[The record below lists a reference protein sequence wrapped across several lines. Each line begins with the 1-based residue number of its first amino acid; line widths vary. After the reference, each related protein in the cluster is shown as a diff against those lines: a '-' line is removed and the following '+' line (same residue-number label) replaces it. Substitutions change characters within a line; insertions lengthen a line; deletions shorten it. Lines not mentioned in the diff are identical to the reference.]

1 MDNYTT
7 FLGRE
12 TIYNNIRDFL
22 ASFQKNKSDLTFKR
36 GIYIYGAPGSGKT
49 EFVVRLL
56 KELNYDMVKYDAGD
70 IRNKSIIESITQHNI
85 SDKNI
90 MSIFQR
96 KVQKIVVVM
105 DELDGMNNG
114 DKGGITSLI
123 KLIRPKKTKKQKLE
137 EITMNPIIC
146 IGNYHIDKKIKELM
160 KVCYVYELKTPTTM
174 QMTQIIDM
182 NLPSIDAA
190 MRKNIITFVQG
201 NLRKLNAVME
211 MSKKSNTI
219 LANNILHAIFQ
230 PKTYNEDIKKI
241 TEKLMNTEYPI
252 SDHNVLINETDR
264 TTIGLLWHENIID
277 VLEKLPVSES
287 APFYKLVLDNICQAD
302 YFDRITFQNQIWLF
316 NELSSLIKTFY
327 NHYLYHKSFPKKAR
341 FHPTEVRFTKVLTKY
356 STEYNNQLF
365 IQNLC
370 IQLSMDQND
379 LFTFFMTLKK
389 QYSEDEIPRILEM
402 YEITKLDVN
411 RIYRYLDKYMEKS
424 DDASGYICGSGSI
437 GCGGGGGGFGCE
449 NDNNYDSIL
458 GE

>member
-36 GIYIYGAPGSGKT
+36 GIYIYGDPGSGKT

-56 KELNYDMVKYDAGD
+56 KELDYDMVKYDAGD

-96 KVQKIVVVM
+96 KVKKIVVVM

-137 EITMNPIIC
+137 EVTMNPIIC

-160 KVCYVYELKTPTTM
+160 KVCYVYELKTPTVT
-174 QMTQIIDM
+174 QMSNIIDM
-182 NLPSIDAA
+182 KLPAIDAV

-201 NLRKLNAVME
+201 NLRKLNAVIE

-252 SDHNVLINETDR
+252 SEHNILINETDR

-277 VLEKLPVSES
+277 LFEKMPVHVS
-287 APFYKLVLDNICQAD
+287 APFYKIVLDNICQAD

-327 NHYLYHKSFPKKAR
+327 NHHLFHKSFPKKAR

-370 IQLSMDQND
+370 IQLSMDQDD

-389 QYSEDEIPRILEM
+389 QYAEEDIPRILEM
-402 YEITKLDVN
+402 YEITKLDIN
-411 RIYRYLDKYMEKS
+411 RMYRYLDKYMEKS
-424 DDASGYICGSGSI
+424 IVVDNEEDDIY
-437 GCGGGGGGFGCE
+437 GGE
-449 NDNNYDSIL
+449 VDNQYDSVL
-458 GE
+458 LE

>member
-12 TIYNNIRDFL
+12 TIYNNIREFL

-182 NLPSIDAA
+182 KLPSIDAA

-241 TEKLMNTEYPI
+241 TEN
-252 SDHNVLINETDR
+252 
-264 TTIGLLWHENIID
+264 
-277 VLEKLPVSES
+277 
-287 APFYKLVLDNICQAD
+287 
-302 YFDRITFQNQIWLF
+302 
-316 NELSSLIKTFY
+316 
-327 NHYLYHKSFPKKAR
+327 
-341 FHPTEVRFTKVLTKY
+341 
-356 STEYNNQLF
+356 
-365 IQNLC
+365 
-370 IQLSMDQND
+370 
-379 LFTFFMTLKK
+379 
-389 QYSEDEIPRILEM
+389 
-402 YEITKLDVN
+402 
-411 RIYRYLDKYMEKS
+411 
-424 DDASGYICGSGSI
+424 
-437 GCGGGGGGFGCE
+437 
-449 NDNNYDSIL
+449 
-458 GE
+458 

>member
-1 MDNYTT
+1 MENYTT

-22 ASFQKNKSDLTFKR
+22 ASFQKNKSDLSFKR

-123 KLIRPKKTKKQKLE
+123 KLIRPKKTKKQKQE

-160 KVCYVYELKTPTTM
+160 KVCYVYELKTPTPM

-182 NLPSIDAA
+182 TMPGIDTM

-201 NLRKLNAVME
+201 NLRKLSAVMD
-211 MSKKSNTI
+211 MNKKSNTI

-264 TTIGLLWHENIID
+264 TTIGLLWHENVID
-277 VLEKLPVSES
+277 VLEKMPVSVS

-370 IQLSMDQND
+370 IQLSMDQSD

-389 QYSEDEIPRILEM
+389 QYSEEEIPRILEM

-411 RIYRYLDKYMEKS
+411 RIYRYLDKYMEKMEPGY
-424 DDASGYICGSGSI
+424 DDEIV
-437 GCGGGGGGFGCE
+437 GGGAHGGEIEYNC
-449 NDNNYDSIL
+449 D
-458 GE
+458 

>member
-1 MDNYTT
+1 
-7 FLGRE
+7 
-12 TIYNNIRDFL
+12 
-22 ASFQKNKSDLTFKR
+22 
-36 GIYIYGAPGSGKT
+36 
-49 EFVVRLL
+49 
-56 KELNYDMVKYDAGD
+56 
-70 IRNKSIIESITQHNI
+70 
-85 SDKNI
+85 
-90 MSIFQR
+90 
-96 KVQKIVVVM
+96 
-105 DELDGMNNG
+105 
-114 DKGGITSLI
+114 
-123 KLIRPKKTKKQKLE
+123 
-137 EITMNPIIC
+137 MNPIIC

-160 KVCYVYELKTPTTM
+160 KVCYVYELKTPTTV
-174 QMTQIIDM
+174 QMMQIIDM
-182 NLPSIDAA
+182 KLPGIDAI
-190 MRKNIITFVQG
+190 MRKNIVAFVQG

-252 SDHNVLINETDR
+252 SEHNALINETDR

-277 VLEKLPVSES
+277 LLDKMPIAES
-287 APFYKLVLDNICQAD
+287 APFYKVVLDNICQAD

-327 NHYLYHKSFPKKAR
+327 NHYIYHKSFPKKAR

-379 LFTFFMTLKK
+379 LFTFFMSLRR

-411 RIYRYLDKYMEKS
+411 RIYRYLDKYIEKS
-424 DDASGYICGSGSI
+424 VLQNADSPKILHSESFDDTIEYA
-437 GCGGGGGGFGCE
+437 FE
-449 NDNNYDSIL
+449 
-458 GE
+458 

>member
-1 MDNYTT
+1 
-7 FLGRE
+7 
-12 TIYNNIRDFL
+12 
-22 ASFQKNKSDLTFKR
+22 
-36 GIYIYGAPGSGKT
+36 
-49 EFVVRLL
+49 
-56 KELNYDMVKYDAGD
+56 
-70 IRNKSIIESITQHNI
+70 
-85 SDKNI
+85 

-96 KVQKIVVVM
+96 KIQKIVVVM

-123 KLIRPKKTKKQKLE
+123 KLIRPKKTKKQKQE

-160 KVCYVYELKTPTTM
+160 KVCYVYELKTPTPA
-174 QMTQIIDM
+174 QMTHIIDM
-182 NLPSIDAA
+182 TIPDIDAA
-190 MRKNIITFVQG
+190 TRKNIIAFVQG
-201 NLRKLNAVME
+201 NLRKLGAVAE

-241 TEKLMNTEYPI
+241 TEKLMNTSYPI
-252 SDHNVLINETDR
+252 SEHNVLINETDR
-264 TTIGLLWHENIID
+264 TTIGLLWHENVID
-277 VLEKLPVSES
+277 VLEKLPVSVS

-327 NHYLYHKSFPKKAR
+327 NHHLYHKSFPKKAR

-370 IQLSMDQND
+370 VQLSMDQKD
-379 LFTFFMTLKK
+379 LFAFFLTLKK

-402 YEITKLDVN
+402 YEITKLDIN
-411 RIYRYLDKYMEKS
+411 RIYRYLDKYMEKMES
-424 DDASGYICGSGSI
+424 VDGENEADRSTD
-437 GCGGGGGGFGCE
+437 GGGGGGGA
-449 NDNNYDSIL
+449 DIRV
-458 GE
+458 

>member
-1 MDNYTT
+1 M
-7 FLGRE
+7 
-12 TIYNNIRDFL
+12 

-49 EFVVRLL
+49 EFVIRLL
-56 KELNYDMVKYDAGD
+56 KELNYDIVKYDAGD
-70 IRNKSIIESITQHNI
+70 IRNKSIIDSITQHNI

-96 KVQKIVVVM
+96 KIQKIVVVM

-123 KLIRPKKTKKQKLE
+123 KLIRPKKTKKQKQE

-160 KVCYVYELKTPTTM
+160 KVCYVYELKTPTPL

-182 NLPSIDAA
+182 TMGGGSIDAG
-190 MRKNIITFVQG
+190 MRKNIVAFVQG
-201 NLRKLNAVME
+201 NLRKLGAVAE

-241 TEKLMNTEYPI
+241 TEKLLNTEYSI
-252 SDHNVLINETDR
+252 SEHNVLINETDR
-264 TTIGLLWHENIID
+264 TTIGLLWHENVID
-277 VLEKLPVSES
+277 VLEKMPIEVS
-287 APFYKLVLDNICQAD
+287 APFYKLILDNICQAD

-327 NHYLYHKSFPKKAR
+327 NHYLYHKSFPKKPR

-365 IQNLC
+365 IQSLC
-370 IQLSMDQND
+370 MQLSMDQKD
-379 LFTFFMTLKK
+379 LFAFFLTLKK
-389 QYSEDEIPRILEM
+389 QYTEDEIPRILEM

-411 RIYRYLDKYMEKS
+411 RIYRYLDKYMEKM
-424 DDASGYICGSGSI
+424 DP
-437 GCGGGGGGFGCE
+437 GGGGVGGGVVVE
-449 NDNNYDSIL
+449 YDTETNDNN
-458 GE
+458 GG

>member
-1 MDNYTT
+1 MENYTT

-123 KLIRPKKTKKQKLE
+123 KLSRPKKTKKQKQE

-160 KVCYVYELKTPTTM
+160 KVCYVYELKTPTTV
-174 QMTQIIDM
+174 QMTQLIDITM
-182 NLPSIDAA
+182 PVIDTT
-190 MRKNIITFVQG
+190 MRKNIIIFVQG
-201 NLRKLNAVME
+201 NLRKLSAVME
-211 MSKKSNTI
+211 MNKKSNTI
-219 LANNILHAIFQ
+219 LANNILHSIFQ

-241 TEKLMNTEYPI
+241 TEKLLNTEYPI
-252 SDHNVLINETDR
+252 SDHNILINETDR
-264 TTIGLLWHENIID
+264 TTIGLLWHENVID
-277 VLEKLPVSES
+277 VLEKMPVNVS

-370 IQLSMDQND
+370 IQLSMDQSD
-379 LFTFFMTLKK
+379 LFTFFLTLRK
-389 QYSEDEIPRILEM
+389 QYCEDEIPRILEM

-411 RIYRYLDKYMEKS
+411 RIYRYLDKYMEKMEPGY
-424 DDASGYICGSGSI
+424 DDL
-437 GCGGGGGGFGCE
+437 GGGGGGGAGAE
-449 NDNNYDSIL
+449 NDYNC
-458 GE
+458 E